1 MEIIKELELNRE
13 YIYDKENEILAE
25 VNFVIDEEY
34 FLSIF
39 SELFPDEKDIDDFLD
54 AYIPEEDG
62 MKIYER
68 AIEDNKIK
76 EEFVTLHDGDE

>member
-1 MEIIKELELNRE
+1 MKIIKELELNRE

-25 VNFVIDEEY
+25 VNFVINEEY

-39 SELFPDEKDIDDFLD
+39 PELFPNEKNINDFLD
-54 AYIPEEDG
+54 AYVPEEDG

-68 AIEDNKIK
+68 AVVDGKIK
-76 EEFVTLHDGDE
+76 EEFVTLHDGDI